1 MKSLM
6 KLFSTTT
13 TYIMKGRWTIDYD
26 PTIMY
31 RKVDLAN
38 EDNSIQFKKESEEDY
53 TIESIGCFS
62 EYH

>member
-1 MKSLM
+1 MKSFM

-26 PTIMY
+26 PAIMY

-38 EDNSIQFKKESEEDY
+38 EDNSIQFKKESEEKY